1 MYLPLYIIHGP
12 LLTLYWRAERPGR
25 GGRGGLLR
33 RSLSPQSNLVR
44 PFSHF
49 PTLWKNLSWERKMKL
64 RQKAP
69 KSENGRGRF
78 STFGTLVGVRLCLRR
93 ATRAHPAR
101 REIERHAHEIQ
112 SCEWVV
118 GSGGLINSKA
128 SIIMRFVWGSH
139 SKFGAKERF
148 VRCGARMDTI
158 HLLVQYFATM
168 YSLSRFWIRN
178 DRPCLKSRHR
188 DNILWIAWPRWLP
201 KIRKLNC

>member
-49 PTLWKNLSWERKMKL
+49 PTLWKNLSWEREMKL
-64 RQKAP
+64 RQKAA

-128 SIIMRFVWGSH
+128 SIIMRFVW
-139 SKFGAKERF
+139 AAIR
-148 VRCGARMDTI
+148 
-158 HLLVQYFATM
+158 
-168 YSLSRFWIRN
+168 SLAQRN
-178 DRPCLKSRHR
+178 DLYVVEREWTLFISWSNISLRCTRYR
-188 DNILWIAWPRWLP
+188 DSEFETIGHVWKADTGTIFFELRGQDDFLRYEN
-201 KIRKLNC
+201 